1 MTTKDTAP
9 DPATAAAP
17 ESKPQRSALVIFTQ
31 TTLLLEALATF
42 FATLVT
48 WGLGRGEVV
57 DVSPGFVWVAGSAL
71 AAAFALASAR
81 ASSRAGR
88 WLGWALHAPLIA
100 GGLLV
105 PAIAFVG
112 VMFLAVYG
120 LGVRWGARI
129 DRERA
134 QRVEAEGGPR

>member
-1 MTTKDTAP
+1 MTSEVAP
-9 DPATAAAP
+9 EAAAP
-17 ESKPQRSALVIFTQ
+17 KPQRSALVIFTQ

-48 WGLGRGEVV
+48 WGLGRAEVI
-57 DVSPGFVWVAGSAL
+57 DVSPGLVWVAGSAL
-71 AAAFALASAR
+71 AAGFALASAR
-81 ASSRAGR
+81 AASRWGR

-105 PAIAFVG
+105 PTIAFVG
-112 VMFLAVYG
+112 IMFLAVYG
-120 LGVRWGARI
+120 IGVRWGSRI

-134 QRVEAEGGPR
+134 ERAQARGGAQ

>member
-1 MTTKDTAP
+1 MTDASE
-9 DPATAAAP
+9 AASEAAAP
-17 ESKPQRSALVIFTQ
+17 KPQRSVLVIFTQ

-48 WGLGRGEVV
+48 WGLGRAEVV
-57 DVSPGFVWVAGSAL
+57 DVSPGLVWVAGSAL
-71 AAAFALASAR
+71 AAAFALAS
-81 ASSRAGR
+81 SRAGSRWGR

-105 PAIAFVG
+105 PTIAFVG

-120 LGVRWGARI
+120 IGVRWGARI

-134 QRVEAEGGPR
+134 ERAQAQGASQ